1 LRFIVG
7 IVNVR
12 APIRLPIGAG
22 DVLYVGR
29 VALGVNNDAYG
40 AGLEIEFWR
49 EEYR

>member
-7 IVNVR
+7 IVNGR

-22 DVLYVGR
+22 DVLYVGH

-40 AGLEIEFWR
+40 AGLEIEF
-49 EEYR
+49 